1 VQEAVSLA
9 ATRGLSASVAEK
21 REPLMGDRDDMWRE
35 LERRG
40 AVYVRVVFSVQD
52 GRARVD
58 AVILYDG
65 YAPPW
70 HHELGEVE
78 PDSDLGVA
86 LWVAG
91 GGRDIEH
98 GDVVSGDGEMG
109 FRVAERAANMAWND
123 LLPPVRR
130 GQVSTVLVE
139 LPGGEGVVRR
149 GDGVV
154 VVTQDAHAD
163 RGLPLRP
170 DDIYRPV
177 KTWLP
182 DDRSLVAGILP
193 PGSVGAEV
201 VDDRGERVAAGVGG
215 GAYAAVLEQPN
226 DGHEPVVC
234 CRDVIGAP
242 VRRPLPADYPSA
254 PVDDADVPCPACG
267 AIDYEERVPTERWRG
282 GTPGPDGTVI
292 PNPIVVCRQCGHEE
306 REGTFF
312 AVGAACDD
320 DEDEAAREARVARAR
335 EHARVGRWYSTTM
348 TLRALTFPVYA
359 AEGWP
364 AVIGGSG
371 SDGDQLTSLTIV
383 HRATPDADPYA
394 GNRPRFEITTSREDS
409 PANDELRQARWT
421 LHSWLQN
428 NDDGTRSCWPEA
440 SHAAI
445 TLWLAVRDRT
455 VRGKVLAAVRSEQR
469 ISIDGTSA
477 PFLTLTAATGHWV
490 AVRRHSDLV
499 ITVAASD
506 LDPAAIA
513 IEPISDPAARLLG
526 PKPSGADAWPQ
537 KPDPGA

>member
-1 VQEAVSLA
+1 M
-9 ATRGLSASVAEK
+9 R
-21 REPLMGDRDDMWRE
+21 DRNDMWRE

-40 AVYVRVVFSVQD
+40 AVYARIIFSVQE
-52 GRARVD
+52 GQARVD

-70 HHELGEVE
+70 HHELGELE
-78 PDSDLGVA
+78 PDSDLGGA

-91 GGRDIEH
+91 GGRDIEQ

-109 FRVAERAANMAWND
+109 FRVAERLANVAWND

-139 LPGGEGVVRR
+139 LPGGEGIVRR

-154 VVTQDAHAD
+154 VVTQDVHAD
-163 RGLPLRP
+163 RGLPLRA

-182 DDRSLVAGILP
+182 DDRSLVGGILP
-193 PGSVGAEV
+193 PGSVSAEV
-201 VDDRGERVAAGVGG
+201 VDDRGERVAAGVAGG
-215 GAYAAVLEQPN
+215 SYAAALEQPN

-234 CRDVIGAP
+234 CRDGTGTP
-242 VRRPLPADYPSA
+242 VRRPLPADYPST
-254 PVDDADVPCPACG
+254 PIDDADVPCPACG
-267 AIDYEERVPTERWRG
+267 AIDYEELVPTEGCRG
-282 GTPGPDGTVI
+282 GTPGPDGAVI

-312 AVGAACDD
+312 AVGAASHD
-320 DEDEAAREARVARAR
+320 DEHEAAREARVVRAR
-335 EHARVGRWYSTTM
+335 EHARVGRWYSNMM

-371 SDGDQLTSLTIV
+371 SHGDRLTSLTIN
-383 HRATPDADPYA
+383 HYDTSDADPFD
-394 GNRPRFEITTSREDS
+394 GDRSRLEITTSREDS
-409 PANDELRQARWT
+409 PADDELHQARRT
-421 LHSWLQN
+421 LHGWLQN
-428 NDDGTRSCWPEA
+428 NDDARSSWPEA

-445 TLWLAVRDRT
+445 TLWLAARDRAA
-455 VRGKVLAAVRSEQR
+455 RGKALDAVRSER
-469 ISIDGTSA
+469 LISIDGTPA

-490 AVRRHSDLV
+490 AIHHHNDLI
-499 ITVAASD
+499 ITIAASD
-506 LDPAAIA
+506 LDPTLITM
-513 IEPISDPAARLLG
+513 EPIPDPAARLLG
-526 PKPSGADAWPQ
+526 PKPPGADVWPDS
-537 KPDPGA
+537 PDR

>member
-1 VQEAVSLA
+1 
-9 ATRGLSASVAEK
+9 
-21 REPLMGDRDDMWRE
+21 MGDRDDMWRE

-40 AVYVRVVFSVQD
+40 VVYARIIFSVQE
-52 GRARVD
+52 GQARVD

-70 HHELGEVE
+70 HHELGELE

-91 GGRDIEH
+91 GGRDIEQ
-98 GDVVSGDGEMG
+98 GDVFSGDGEMG

-123 LLPPVRR
+123 LLPPLRR
-130 GQVSTVLVE
+130 EQESAVLVE

-154 VVTQDAHAD
+154 VVTEDVHAD
-163 RGLPLRP
+163 RGLPLRA
-170 DDIYRPV
+170 DDIYRPA

-182 DDRSLVAGILP
+182 DDRSLVGGILP
-193 PGSVGAEV
+193 PGSIRAEV
-201 VDDRGERVAAGVGG
+201 IDDRGERVAAAVGG
-215 GAYAAVLEQPN
+215 GAYAVVLEQPN

-234 CRDVIGAP
+234 CCDVTGSP
-242 VRRPLPADYPSA
+242 VRRPLPADYPSTL
-254 PVDDADVPCPACG
+254 VVDADVPCPACG
-267 AIDYEERVPTERWRG
+267 AIDYEERVPTEHWRG

-306 REGTFF
+306 GEGTFF

-320 DEDEAAREARVARAR
+320 DEDEAACEARVARTR
-335 EHARVGRWYSTTM
+335 EHARVGRWLSNMM

-371 SDGDQLTSLTIV
+371 SHGDQLTSLTID
-383 HRATPDADPYA
+383 HHDTPDADPYA
-394 GNRPRFEITTSREDS
+394 GDRPRFEITTSREDS
-409 PANDELRQARWT
+409 TVNDELGQARWA
-421 LHSWLQN
+421 LHGWLQN
-428 NDDGTRSCWPEA
+428 NDDEARSLWPEA
-440 SHAAI
+440 SHAAV
-445 TLWLAVRDRT
+445 TLWRAARDRAVR
-455 VRGKVLAAVRSEQR
+455 GEVLTAARSEQPIR
-469 ISIDGTSA
+469 IDGTPKS
-477 PFLTLTAATGHWV
+477 FLTLTAASGRWV
-490 AVRRHSDLV
+490 AVRQHSDLA

-506 LDPAAIA
+506 LDPARIT

-526 PKPSGADAWPQ
+526 PRPSGADVWPEWL
-537 KPDPGA
+537 DPGA